1 METKFLAPDAID
13 ATLKPNSHRWNLDT
27 GESFSMAESVH
38 KLAQAG
44 QWLLVILIAGLSG
57 VWPYL
62 EIVLLLYAY
71 LMPGLKPGFRNSFLR
86 TVEMLSKWS
95 FIDIFILV
103 LFQVAVSA

>member
-1 METKFLAPDAID
+1 MV
-13 ATLKPNSHRWNLDT
+13 H
-27 GESFSMAESVH
+27 SVH
-38 KLAQAG
+38 ELAQAG

-62 EIVLLLYAY
+62 EIILLLYAY

-103 LFQVAVSA
+103 LYQAV